1 MEVLVWLLAG
11 FIGYLFGSLPT
22 GYIAGR
28 FKGLDLR
35 KVGSGNIG
43 ATNAVRNLGVVIGI
57 VVLLVDV
64 IKGLIPCIVFPKLI
78 MKLFPGGSVSH
89 LEYLSLILGVAAIL
103 GHNFSCWLGFKG
115 GKGVATTA
123 GVVGGLA
130 LIPFVICF
138 FSWLLTLLVSRYV
151 SVASI
156 VAAIVL
162 PLAMAIWP
170 NDLTNRFGLLFW
182 AFLILG
188 VMVIWKHGSNIQ
200 NLMNGTEHRIFD
212 KKSPDKMK
220 EES

>member
-1 MEVLVWLLAG
+1 MEVIVWLLAG
-11 FIGYLFGSLPT
+11 FIGYLFGSFPT

-28 FKGLDLR
+28 YKGLDLR

-43 ATNAVRNLGVVIGI
+43 ATNAVRSLGVIIGI

-78 MKLFPGGSVSH
+78 MKLFTDGYVPH

-130 LIPFVICF
+130 LIPFIICF

-200 NLMNGTEHRIFD
+200 NLMNGTEHRLFD
-212 KKSPDKMK
+212 KKSPNK
-220 EES
+220 

>member
-1 MEVLVWLLAG
+1 MELLVWLVAIFL
-11 FIGYLFGSLPT
+11 GYLFGSLPT

-28 FKGLDLR
+28 LKGLDLR

-43 ATNAVRNLGVVIGI
+43 ATNAIRNLGLKIGI
-57 VVLLVDV
+57 VVLLIDV
-64 IKGLIPCIVFPKLI
+64 IKGLIPCI
-78 MKLFPGGSVSH
+78 LFPELIVNLFPATYDAN
-89 LEYLSLILGVAAIL
+89 LEYLGLILGVSAIL

-138 FSWLLTLLVSRYV
+138 FSWILAVLVSRYV

-156 VAAIVL
+156 VAAIIL

-170 NDLTNRFGLLFW
+170 NDLTNRFGILFW
-182 AFLILG
+182 VFLILG
-188 VMVIWKHGSNIQ
+188 IMVIWKHVSNIK
-200 NLMNGTEHRIFD
+200 NLMNGTEHRLFD
-212 KKSPDKMK
+212 KKSPYKK
-220 EES
+220 REQS

>member
-1 MEVLVWLLAG
+1 MEVIVWLLTG
-11 FIGYLFGSLPT
+11 FIGYLFGSFPT

-28 FKGLDLR
+28 YKGLDLR

-64 IKGLIPCIVFPKLI
+64 IKGLIPCIVFPGLI
-78 MKLFPGGSVSH
+78 MKLFPDGYVPQ
-89 LEYLSLILGVAAIL
+89 LEYLSLTLGVAAIL

-130 LIPFVICF
+130 LIPFIICF

-182 AFLILG
+182 VFLILG

-200 NLMNGTEHRIFD
+200 NLMSGTEHRLFN
-212 KKSPDKMK
+212 KKSPNKIK

>member
-78 MKLFPGGSVSH
+78 MKLFPDGYVPH

-130 LIPFVICF
+130 LIPFIICF

-200 NLMNGTEHRIFD
+200 NLMNGTEHRLFD
-212 KKSPDKMK
+212 KKSPNK
-220 EES
+220 